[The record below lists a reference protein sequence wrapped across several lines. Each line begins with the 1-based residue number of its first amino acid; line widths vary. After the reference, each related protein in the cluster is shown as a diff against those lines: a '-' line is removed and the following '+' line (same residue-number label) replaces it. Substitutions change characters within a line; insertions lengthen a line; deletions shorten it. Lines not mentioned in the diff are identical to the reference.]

1 VWKWDEEGVRFSRR
15 CNDASGTVVS
25 AAGEASKPQR
35 TAFDTKVARECAADG
50 RTFVMSGTLAR
61 ARIKPIAH
69 IVPSSRIVGL
79 TVERTFLKRI
89 LLRDAVPVLEDEII
103 PL

>member
-1 VWKWDEEGVRFSRR
+1 
-15 CNDASGTVVS
+15 
-25 AAGEASKPQR
+25 
-35 TAFDTKVARECAADG
+35 
-50 RTFVMSGTLAR
+50 MSGTLAR

-89 LLRDAVPVLEDEII
+89 LLRDAVPVLKDEII
-103 PL
+103 PLQRQILADLSFGRSKQDGITARAASQTRHPSPPHPMSILLVRLSSPT